1 VDNELE
7 VIRHQME
14 EKRASLADKID
25 ALENQVLEIVHE
37 TGDQVTN
44 IVQEVKS
51 GVGDVV
57 KTVENVVDDVKSTA
71 NTVTEGFEQTV
82 ESVKETFNVSDHIR
96 QHPWLALGGAFVAGL
111 AGGYLTGSSSERSSD
126 RWSGSWGSR
135 GWTEPSVSTYTP
147 PPEAPPARAEREEEP
162 ARYQQPESDST
173 WSVLGD
179 AGQQALNML
188 KETAIGTL
196 MGVLGQVVSNA
207 LPATLKSE
215 ASNILRDLTTK
226 LGGKIVDVG
235 DWTAQQGESEQGRS
249 DQQGR
254 AEAGQG
260 GNGAEQG
267 DPWTM

>member
-44 IVQEVKS
+44 IVQEVTS
-51 GVGDVV
+51 GVSDVV
-57 KTVENVVDDVKSTA
+57 KTVETVVDDVKSTA
-71 NTVTEGFEQTV
+71 NTMTEGLEQTV
-82 ESVKETFNVSDHIR
+82 ESVKETFNVSEHIR

-126 RWSGSWGSR
+126 RWSGSGGSR
-135 GWTEPSVSTYTP
+135 GWSEPSLSTFTP
-147 PPEAPPARAEREEEP
+147 PAPAPAPRVEQEQEP
-162 ARYQQPESDST
+162 ARDQQPESDST
-173 WSVLGD
+173 WSVFGD
-179 AGQQALNML
+179 AGKQALDLL

-207 LPATLKSE
+207 LPATLKSD

-226 LGGKIVDVG
+226 LGGRIVDVG
-235 DWTAQQGESEQGRS
+235 EWTEQQGESEHCRS
-249 DQQGR
+249 EQQGR

-260 GNGAEQG
+260 ANGAEPG
-267 DPWTM
+267 GPRTT

>member
-14 EKRASLADKID
+14 EKRASLAEKID

-37 TGDQVTN
+37 TGDQVTD

-51 GVGDVV
+51 GVGEVV
-57 KTVENVVDDVKSTA
+57 KTFGTVVDDVKSTA
-71 NTVTEGFEQTV
+71 NTVTEGLEQTV

-111 AGGYLTGSSSERSSD
+111 AGGYLTGSSSERSSE
-126 RWSGSWGSR
+126 RWSGSGGSR
-135 GWTEPSVSTYTP
+135 GWSEPSLSAFTP
-147 PPEAPPARAEREEEP
+147 PPAPAPAPRVEQEQEP
-162 ARYQQPESDST
+162 ARDQQPESDSS

-179 AGQQALNML
+179 AGKQALDLL

-196 MGVLGQVVSNA
+196 MGVLGQVVTNA
-207 LPATLKSE
+207 LPATLKSD

-235 DWTAQQGESEQGRS
+235 EWTE
-249 DQQGR
+249 QQGR
-254 AEAGQG
+254 AEACQG
-260 GNGAEQG
+260 ANGAESG
-267 DPWTM
+267 GPRTT